1 LVLLESSASLGAGRI
16 STFRCVTPPLIAPG
30 VAAGA
35 FLSFIASIDNVPV
48 LLFLSNAHTD
58 MLPIRMWGMMEAT
71 LDVRVAAASGM
82 LITGVTALI
91 LVMERLV

>member
-1 LVLLESSASLGAGRI
+1 
-16 STFRCVTPPLIAPG
+16 
-30 VAAGA
+30 
-35 FLSFIASIDNVPV
+35 
-48 LLFLSNAHTD
+48 